1 MNANRG
7 VKLAEAA
14 IAIDVDV
21 DVDVDVDERR
31 YVFASGEATQDIE

>member
-7 VKLAEAA
+7 VTLAEAA
-14 IAIDVDV
+14 IAI
-21 DVDVDVDERR
+21 DVDERR